1 MWRTRL
7 RDPPGQCLGKDK
19 QREICPGLSMP
30 EAPAVSQLLCLA
42 ILEAIGYSACAETAR
57 RMGSFVPQSRAPPA
71 GSGVGGHVPSLPS
84 SSGHF

>member
-1 MWRTRL
+1 MGGTRL
-7 RDPPGQCLGKDK
+7 RGPPGQCLWKDE

-42 ILEAIGYSACAETAR
+42 LLEAIGYSACAEAAR

-84 SSGHF
+84 PGGHF